1 MVFLYTTVCRP
12 PGGGLRILFPA
23 KILGQQE
30 QGTKTTE
37 LTLSLCLRMSHRNLA
52 QGTCLQDLV
61 WAISRVQELDQENG
75 SGKTPKLTHPTQLA
89 DNFQYSLKIL
99 EKNIIKIKIYDP
111 F

>member
-52 QGTCLQDLV
+52 YFGQNPV
-61 WAISRVQELDQENG
+61 YKKLD
-75 SGKTPKLTHPTQLA
+75 
-89 DNFQYSLKIL
+89 L
-99 EKNIIKIKIYDP
+99 EKG
-111 F
+111 FG